1 MIGLIVIGI
10 FAALVWWS
18 WKLRKVKAE
27 ALRAYRRS
35 LARLKEDPG
44 NPDLRQQTLALGRH
58 YSNLIRNKKGHSV
71 FDEVAL
77 MNDINAACAG
87 AGSQTRTSLPESA
100 EGDIEQRLER
110 LAGLKKR
117 GLIDD
122 HEYTT
127 RRKEILES
135 I

>member
-1 MIGLIVIGI
+1 MIWIILIGV
-10 FAALVWWS
+10 FAVAVWWQMNQE
-18 WKLRKVKAE
+18 KLKAE
-27 ALRAYRRS
+27 ALKAYRRS
-35 LARLKEDPG
+35 LAQLKEEPG
-44 NPDLRQQTLALGRH
+44 NPDLRQQTLALGRR
-58 YSNLIRNKKGHSV
+58 YSHLMRDKKGNTV

-87 AGSQTRTSLPESA
+87 AGSQARTSLPERA

-110 LAGLKKR
+110 LAGLKQR

-122 HEYTT
+122 LEYTT